1 MKQMLPYNMLHDDNS
16 NSFKVLENLYHK
28 GQYNIWDGKNV
39 LSSLIE
45 EHGKPSLSDKEIDS
59 IKNIFSVIFW
69 GEYAAWNI
77 SSELAMKIDSVE
89 AKMAATSQAHDEA
102 RHFYV
107 MRDYLNHIGCEPQP
121 LSNNV
126 SKPLNFVLNTNS
138 LAKKLLGMQL
148 MIEPIAITI
157 FKFVIQSK
165 IDPVLCELLKLYEKD
180 EARHIALGVKYLPS
194 IINKMKYHEVV
205 DLFVWQLRLMLME
218 VDGLKEL
225 KKDFENLGF
234 DINEVYSLAE
244 TKQLEAARLMGEGL
258 KWGYHPWDVMK
269 TLVNFKKKIKFS
281 DNSSIFNVINIFNL

>member
-1 MKQMLPYNMLHDDNS
+1 MKQLLPYDMLSDNNL

-45 EHGKPSLSDKEIDS
+45 EHGKPSLSAKEIDS

-77 SSELAMKIDSVE
+77 SADLATRIDSVE

-107 MRDYLNHIGCEPQP
+107 MRDYLNYIGCEPQP
-121 LSNNV
+121 LSHNV
-126 SKPLNFVLNTNS
+126 SKALNFVLNTNS

-148 MIEPIAITI
+148 MVEPIAITI
-157 FKFVIQSK
+157 FKLVIKSK
-165 IDPVLCELLKLYEKD
+165 IDPVLCNLLKLYEKD

-194 IINKMKYHEVV
+194 IINKMKYHEVL
-205 DLFVWQLRLMLME
+205 DLFIWQLRLMLME

-225 KKDFENLGF
+225 EKDFTNLGF
-234 DINEVYSLAE
+234 DINEVYALAE
-244 TKQLEAARLMGEGL
+244 AKQLEATKLMGEGL
-258 KWGYHPWDVMK
+258 GMKYHPWGVMR
-269 TLVNFKKKIKFS
+269 TLVKFKKEIKFS
-281 DNSSIFNVINIFNL
+281 DNSSIFNVINLF